1 MSALRALTL
10 ALTLTL
16 TVTPFGEAIAQPA
29 SALGHPLPDGNL
41 PTGTISVRVVAG
53 TPSIPVTGHEV
64 TLTVNG
70 EPRSARTDAAG
81 RATFAGLAAGA
92 SVQAKIA
99 DADNK
104 EVTSDAFPVP
114 DEGGARI
121 MLSTKPFGGM
131 GGGQQIGGAGMPE
144 ARAMSG
150 QPRPERADP
159 AGTYTVRVTYNDLK
173 MVDGKLTDPNPPK
186 GQPVSLVAYGAD
198 DSIVVTTKPTLP
210 DGHVAFENLDVT
222 GATAYFV
229 MTQLPRGNATDR
241 LVAVPAI
248 PDPQAGVRAVLSGDK
263 RDATTPAIDDYTKLV
278 PQDSTVTPAGK
289 VRVTLDGVPVDD
301 SAMIT
306 LYDAATR
313 KPLGVKK
320 PQEGAPDPSQ
330 VRASADYNP
339 NKDLPAG
346 TFELSVTGGT
356 ADAKPMPG
364 VEVALVDGE
373 TEAPIPNATATTGID
388 GKGKIALDP
397 KALPAKGVK
406 AVLVLNGKQM
416 ASAPMDLSTIG
427 GTLTVVA
434 NWSARGKPE
443 AVFDVAPKLDQV
455 FYAETSMSRQT
466 FRSIPFQVAP
476 EVGAHASIYV
486 YPRTLFT
493 FSLHS
498 FLEDQLLAVQGT
510 FEVTNYSWAPY
521 KAGPEGLKIKLP
533 PHHKGAIIAPQDQG
547 DVSVAQG
554 EGFYL
559 MRPIPPGG
567 RKFRAGFS
575 LPVDDDGEVA
585 WTWDLPMG
593 SWQSGM
599 EIRQN
604 EGMTVE
610 LPKGVE
616 GETRTA
622 STGEPWFVIDNITI
636 ERGQSMVMK
645 VKGLPAEAS
654 WKRWVPKLFGV
665 IVLLVILGGIALA
678 IYRPIAVPVPGSSA
692 DTDKRRQKLL
702 DELVALDRDGPDTN
716 PQRRAQIVDEL
727 ERIWGS

>member
-1 MSALRALTL
+1 MKRLAVLVALA
-10 ALTLTL
+10 AA
-16 TVTPFGEAIAQPA
+16 VAPSPVVNAQPA

-41 PTGTISVRVVAG
+41 PKGTISVRVVAG
-53 TPSIPVTGHEV
+53 TPSVPVTGHEV
-64 TLTVNG
+64 TLLVNN

-81 RATFAGLAAGA
+81 RATFAGLTSGA
-92 SVQAKIA
+92 TVQAKIA

-104 EVTSDAFPVP
+104 EVTSDSFPVP

-121 MLSTKPFGGM
+121 MLSTKPFTGM
-131 GGGQQIGGAGMPE
+131 GGGQEISGAGMPE

-198 DSIVVTTKPTLP
+198 DSITVTTKPTLP
-210 DGHVAFENLDVT
+210 DGHVTFDNLDVT
-222 GATAYFV
+222 GGTAYFV
-229 MTQLPRGNATDR
+229 MTQLPRNNATDR

-263 RDATTPAIDDYTKLV
+263 REATTPPIDDYTKLV
-278 PQDSTVTPAGK
+278 PQDGTVTPAGK
-289 VRVTLDGVPVDD
+289 VRVTLDGVPVDE
-301 SAMIT
+301 SAMVT

-313 KPLGVKK
+313 KPIGVKK
-320 PQEGAPDPSQ
+320 PGEGAPDPTQ

-339 NKDLPAG
+339 NPALPAG
-346 TFELSVTGGT
+346 TFEANVTGGT
-356 ADAKPMPG
+356 SDAKPMPG
-364 VEVALVDGE
+364 VEVTLIDAE
-373 TEAPIPNATATTGID
+373 TETAIANATGTTGID
-388 GKGKIALDP
+388 GKTKISLDP

-416 ASAPMDLSTIG
+416 ASAPMDLSAGG
-427 GTLTVVA
+427 GTLVVVA
-434 NWSARGKPE
+434 TWSAKGKPE
-443 AVFDVAPKLDQV
+443 AVFDVAAKPDQV
-455 FYAETSMSRQT
+455 FYAETTMSRQT
-466 FRSIPFQVAP
+466 FRSLPFQVAP
-476 EVGAHASIYV
+476 EVGAHASVYV
-486 YPRTLFT
+486 YPRTLFS

-533 PHHKGAIIAPQDQG
+533 AHHKGAIIAPQDQG

-585 WTWDLPMG
+585 WNFELPMG
-593 SWQSGM
+593 TWQSGM

-610 LPKGVE
+610 LPRGVE

-665 IVLLVILGGIALA
+665 IVILVILGGIALA
-678 IYRPIAVPVPGSSA
+678 MYRPGPAPKA
-692 DTDKRRQKLL
+692 DTEARRQKLL

-716 PQRRAQIVDEL
+716 PARRMQIIDEL
-727 ERIWGS
+727 ERLWGA